1 MERKK
6 EKGAGSGTKAEVRPF
21 QTKAAE
27 KLFAVLLNL
36 RQTGTVKE
44 YRDLF
49 EKVSD
54 VVFRSIFVNG
64 LREDVKAELSSFEA
78 ESLSDLM
85 DLSEVA
91 EARCRNTK
99 CGMMKFWGK
108 IEGRRVVIVLSTGSS
123 DSFIAKR
130 VVKELRLPTTVTRE
144 RFAYVNGKM
153 ANNGGLCKDLTVKV
167 QGAKMEIRRD
177 FFVVD
182 LGEGGD
188 IVLGSDWVSELGWML
203 MDHGPV
209 IQVEVAGKQITLKGD
224 PSLAKGNEIW
234 TIQRVI

>member
-6 EKGAGSGTKAEVRPF
+6 EKGAGSGTKAGERPF
-21 QTKAAE
+21 QTEAAE
-27 KLFAVLLNL
+27 KLFGVLLNL

-49 EKVSD
+49 EKLSD
-54 VVFRSIFVNG
+54 VVLRSVFVNG

-91 EARCRNTK
+91 EARCRNPK
-99 CGMMKFWGK
+99 CAMMRFWGK
-108 IEGRRVVIVLSTGSS
+108 IEGRRVVMVLSTGST

-144 RFAYVNGKM
+144 RFVSVDGKM
-153 ANNGGLCKDLTVKV
+153 ANNGGVCKGLTVKV
-167 QGAKMEIRRD
+167 QGTKMEIKRD

-182 LGEGGD
+182 LAESGD
-188 IVLGSDWVSELGWML
+188 IVLGSDWVSDLGGML
-203 MDHGPV
+203 MDHGLV
-209 IQVEVAGKQITLKGD
+209 QVEVAGKQIALRGD
-224 PSLAKGNEIW
+224 PSLTKGNEIW